1 MFDSTLETVQCT
13 RRFLPILEPAL
24 VSVTFRRLLPNEFVV
39 RYVMRHVSSMH
50 RPLRCSVNVVIEQCQ
65 DAYHVALRGP
75 ACSRMGLSAIAPN
88 LMAALRAALRQL
100 EMSGPCPVP
109 ASLPGTG
116 A

>member
-1 MFDSTLETVQCT
+1 MLKSTVETVQCT

-39 RYVMRHVSSMH
+39 RYVSRHLSSM
-50 RPLRCSVNVVIEQCQ
+50 RQPLSCSVNVVIEQRQ

-75 ACSRMGLSAIAPN
+75 ACSRMGFSALAPN
-88 LMAALRAALRQL
+88 LMAALRGVLRQL

-109 ASLPGTG
+109 ASVPGVG
-116 A
+116 S